1 MTDPV
6 EIKKPAPRGRPKTR
20 FADNKEQVRQ
30 NMQLY
35 RARRT
40 AELEALA
47 RTLEAMLAALEQGDA
62 ARSFTTAA
70 AVAGVWKDSV
80 LRSNLTGGRRGRR
93 KATTPHSNLSAGIPV
108 E

>member
-1 MTDPV
+1 MTDAT
-6 EIKKPAPRGRPKTR
+6 ESKKSVPRGRPKTR
-20 FADNKEQVRQ
+20 FADQKEQVRQ

-47 RTLEAMLAALEQGDA
+47 RTLEAMLAALEQGDS

-80 LRSNLTGGRRGRR
+80 LRSNLTGARRARR
-93 KATTPHSNLSAGIPV
+93 KIAAPGSSDASG
-108 E
+108 

>member
-1 MTDPV
+1 MSDPT
-6 EIKKPAPRGRPKTR
+6 ESKTPPARGRPRTR
-20 FADNKEQVRQ
+20 FADKKEQVRQ

-47 RTLEAMLAALEQGDA
+47 RTLESMLAALEQGDTA
-62 ARSFTTAA
+62 QSFTTAA
-70 AVAGVWKDSV
+70 AVAGIWKESV
-80 LRSNLTGGRRGRR
+80 LRANLLGRG
-93 KATTPHSNLSAGIPV
+93 KAAAAKRNAAADRVL